1 MNTVNQFALLT
12 FFNPVITLLLG
23 FIISN
28 IFGRK
33 TIQWIIGIAV
43 TVLFFFLIVM
53 INDLSLSDG
62 QTWLYL
68 ALYVITVVIGMVVAI
83 TTRKYRYKSN
93 A

>member
-1 MNTVNQFALLT
+1 MDQFTLLT
-12 FFNPVITLLLG
+12 FFNPIITLILG

-33 TIQWIIGIAV
+33 KVQWIIGIAV

-53 INDLSLSDG
+53 INDLNLSDG
-62 QTWLYL
+62 QTWVYFS
-68 ALYVITVVIGMVVAI
+68 LYVITMLIGMVVAI
-83 TTRKYRYKSN
+83 TTRKYRYNSN

>member
-1 MNTVNQFALLT
+1 MTTMNQFALLT

-33 TIQWIIGIAV
+33 KIQWIIGIAV
-43 TVLFFFLIVM
+43 AVLFFFLVVM
-53 INDLSLSDG
+53 INDLNLSTG
-62 QTWLYL
+62 QTWAYF
-68 ALYVITVVIGMVVAI
+68 ALYVITMVIGTVVAI
-83 TTRKYRYKSN
+83 TTRKYRYKSD